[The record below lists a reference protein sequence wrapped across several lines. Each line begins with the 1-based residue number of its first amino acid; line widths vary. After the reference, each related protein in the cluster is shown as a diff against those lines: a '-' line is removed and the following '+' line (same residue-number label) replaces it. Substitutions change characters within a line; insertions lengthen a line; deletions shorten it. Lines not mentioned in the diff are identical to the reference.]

1 MLVLFV
7 WVANAGVLYFSVY
20 ILAQLFTACRRSGR
34 DLELAH
40 IYSVG
45 RVCGQLCLLLL
56 LMKYILRAHNT
67 ASKRYWKFYHY
78 LIILTGCL
86 VIGATSSIRSAPE
99 FVIARSFYNIFVKD
113 VKIDLPPYVLAN

>member
-1 MLVLFV
+1 MIWNWLT
-7 WVANAGVLYFSVY
+7 Y
-20 ILAQLFTACRRSGR
+20 IL
-34 DLELAH
+34 LAN
-40 IYSVG
+40 YVASAS
-45 RVCGQLCLLLL
+45 LLL

-86 VIGATSSIRSAPE
+86 VIGATSSIKSAG
-99 FVIARSFYNIFVKD
+99 ICARSFYNIFVKD